1 MQRFLTLV
9 RDSQTEPVER
19 KICTLSN
26 HTLEPL
32 LEQDKALVTIE
43 CKFLNQIVSKWGN
56 DSPEF
61 PDNPHRKKTLGER
74 HVGISPEGIYI
85 YGRNRSN
92 EKGTLEGIGEATVC
106 IDNHGL

>member
-1 MQRFLTLV
+1 MITAWLSQRIRSLSGEKSVLNHEQNK
-9 RDSQTEPVER
+9 RDS
-19 KICTLSN
+19 
-26 HTLEPL
+26 
-32 LEQDKALVTIE
+32 LVTIE
-43 CKFLNQIVSKWGN
+43 CRLLNQIVSKWGN